1 MIALRLAAT
10 VFELSLGGDMSAV
23 TRDEIMERFESL
35 RSYGK
40 LPRGRERQNQR
51 LTNGEIAAAILGLV
65 PPNPKWAGHAATILC
80 NLCTVGGV
88 GASFYGTTTLQEA
101 IERVLGDSAARKAVV
116 RLSVSGAEC
125 GINSSGSAML
135 VHETAEG
142 KHRVFYVPKEAVSQ
156 LQPGME
162 QRFDLDSRHSF
173 VSRELSFNGRFFE
186 RIAKAIELTKAE
198 PSPPEGDGSAYAAE
212 EAREAR
218 FKKLGA
224 GPGSRFLNVGVENQV
239 TWPMDETVVQ
249 FDQYKLVLMPK
260 TRESIQSIHVDLSA
274 NKLTDREAITVI
286 NRFLSVMTWCDDQFA
301 VAQDGWSG
309 NPVPVPVRRRDLAF
323 TTTRDWMFNRKVP
336 TSEDAKRALAIYRE
350 ARNAQQNF
358 MVSYAV
364 LNYFKVIEIRH
375 KGRGDVINWF
385 RDNFDRLRKQSGF
398 RNEFEK
404 FAKICGNERP
414 QDYIY
419 KACRVAVSHARK
431 DSKSDPDDANELV
444 RLHTAADVLHLFA
457 RDFIA
462 SQFGISDV
470 MYSGN

>member
-88 GASFYGTTTLQEA
+88 GASYYGTTTLQEA

-260 TRESIQSIHVDLSA
+260 TR
-274 NKLTDREAITVI
+274 
-286 NRFLSVMTWCDDQFA
+286 
-301 VAQDGWSG
+301 
-309 NPVPVPVRRRDLAF
+309 
-323 TTTRDWMFNRKVP
+323 
-336 TSEDAKRALAIYRE
+336 
-350 ARNAQQNF
+350 
-358 MVSYAV
+358 
-364 LNYFKVIEIRH
+364 
-375 KGRGDVINWF
+375 
-385 RDNFDRLRKQSGF
+385 
-398 RNEFEK
+398 
-404 FAKICGNERP
+404 
-414 QDYIY
+414 
-419 KACRVAVSHARK
+419 
-431 DSKSDPDDANELV
+431 
-444 RLHTAADVLHLFA
+444 
-457 RDFIA
+457 
-462 SQFGISDV
+462 
-470 MYSGN
+470 